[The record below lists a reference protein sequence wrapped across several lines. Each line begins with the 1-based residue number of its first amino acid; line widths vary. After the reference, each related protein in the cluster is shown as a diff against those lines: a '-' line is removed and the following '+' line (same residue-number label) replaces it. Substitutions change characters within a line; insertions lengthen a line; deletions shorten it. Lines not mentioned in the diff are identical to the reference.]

1 MYSLLFLLLFVFC
14 FTLLVANIY
23 RDCAR
28 LLVSFHSMA
37 GNGEEKVVYIKYSD
51 PEKGAVAM
59 LPPAKN
65 LMPEGSDS
73 Q

>member
-1 MYSLLFLLLFVFC
+1 MSKFYLA
-14 FTLLVANIY
+14 LLVAN

-28 LLVSFHSMA
+28 LLVSFHSTVA
-37 GNGEEKVVYIKYSD
+37 NREEKVVYLKYSD
-51 PEKGAVAM
+51 PEKGVVAM

>member
-1 MYSLLFLLLFVFC
+1 
-14 FTLLVANIY
+14 
-23 RDCAR
+23 
-28 LLVSFHSMA
+28 MA